1 MDAIIQVMES
11 AIAAR
16 DLYTVAHQQ
25 RTTHLADLIAAEID
39 LPVQSRRD
47 LHVAGRLH
55 DLGKIAV
62 PGDILSKHGKL
73 NYFEF
78 ALIKIH
84 PQMACDILR
93 PLKITNIIQIIL
105 QHHERLDGSG
115 YPLGLRGNE
124 ILLEAKILA
133 VADVVDAICWDRP
146 YRPSL
151 GMDQALEEI
160 TDFKGTL
167 YEAAVVDACMDVY
180 EKWIDVISLDGSLI
194 PGPQPDIFG
203 SGPAANRSKAS
214 RQPLRRDA
222 NILYHLGG

>member
-1 MDAIIQVMES
+1 MHMDAIIQVMES
-11 AIAAR
+11 TIAAR

-25 RTTHLADLIAAEID
+25 RTAHLADLIAAEMD
-39 LPVQSRRD
+39 LPAQDRRD

-55 DLGKIAV
+55 DLGKIGV

-78 ALIKIH
+78 ALIKFH

-93 PLKITNIIQIIL
+93 PLEITKVIQIIL

-115 YPLGLRGNE
+115 YPLGLRGSE
-124 ILLEAKILA
+124 ILPEARILA
-133 VADVVDAICWDRP
+133 VADVVDAICSDRP

-160 TDFKGTL
+160 TNFKGIL
-167 YEAAVVDACMDVY
+167 YEAAVVDACMNVY
-180 EKWIDVISLDGSLI
+180 EEWTAVISLKGSLSL
-194 PGPQPDIFG
+194 GPQLD
-203 SGPAANRSKAS
+203 S
-214 RQPLRRDA
+214 
-222 NILYHLGG
+222 

>member
-1 MDAIIQVMES
+1 MPEGKGILMDAIIQVMES
-11 AIAAR
+11 TIAAR

-25 RTTHLADLIAAEID
+25 RTAHLADLIAAEMD
-39 LPVQSRRD
+39 LPVQSRKD

-78 ALIKIH
+78 ALIKFH

-93 PLKITNIIQIIL
+93 PLEITNIIQIIL

-115 YPLGLRGNE
+115 YPLGLKGSE
-124 ILLEAKILA
+124 ILLEARILA
-133 VADVVDAICWDRP
+133 VADVVDAICSDRP

-160 TDFKGTL
+160 TNFKGTL
-167 YEAAVVDACMDVY
+167 YDAAVVDACMNIY
-180 EKWIDVISLDGSLI
+180 EEWTAVISRHGSLSS
-194 PGPQPDIFG
+194 GPQPDVFG
-203 SGPAANRSKAS
+203 SG
-214 RQPLRRDA
+214 
-222 NILYHLGG
+222 

>member
-1 MDAIIQVMES
+1 MHMDAIIQVMES
-11 AIAAR
+11 TIAAR

-25 RTTHLADLIAAEID
+25 RTAHLADLIAAEMD
-39 LPVQSRRD
+39 LPAQSRRD

-55 DLGKIAV
+55 DLGKIGV

-78 ALIKIH
+78 ALIKFH

-93 PLKITNIIQIIL
+93 PLAITNVIQIIL

-115 YPLGLRGNE
+115 YPLGLRGSE
-124 ILLEAKILA
+124 ILPEARILA
-133 VADVVDAICWDRP
+133 VADVVDAICSDRP

-160 TDFKGTL
+160 TSFKGTL
-167 YEAAVVDACMDVY
+167 YEAAVVDACMQVY
-180 EKWIDVISLDGSLI
+180 EEWNAVISLKGSLS
-194 PGPQPDIFG
+194 
-203 SGPAANRSKAS
+203 SGPHFDS
-214 RQPLRRDA
+214 
-222 NILYHLGG
+222 

>member
-11 AIAAR
+11 TIAAR

-25 RTTHLADLIAAEID
+25 RTAHLADLIAAEMD
-39 LPVQSRRD
+39 LPVQSRKD

-55 DLGKIAV
+55 DLGKIGV

-78 ALIKIH
+78 ALIKFH

-93 PLKITNIIQIIL
+93 PLEITKVIQIIL

-115 YPLGLRGNE
+115 YPLGLRGSE
-124 ILLEAKILA
+124 ILPEARILA
-133 VADVVDAICWDRP
+133 VADVVDAICSDRP

-160 TDFKGTL
+160 TNFKGIL
-167 YEAAVVDACMDVY
+167 YEAAVVDACMNVY
-180 EKWIDVISLDGSLI
+180 EEWTAVISLKGSLSS
-194 PGPQPDIFG
+194 GPQLD
-203 SGPAANRSKAS
+203 S
-214 RQPLRRDA
+214 
-222 NILYHLGG
+222 